1 MFNASIFALVLQCG
15 TTAAAAII
23 IVFTPTVGLGCRS
36 LGYIIYGVMA
46 VLIMFLTI
54 ISTISFVRISET
66 RAERSTSFSVKG
78 LTAFA
83 AIALRRLCLL
93 LALNNAT
100 GLIAIS
106 CFQFSNLLDNCYC
119 NAAVIGRGV
128 DSYVVISFE
137 GWIPTMR
144 TSRVSATILAGASMA
159 TYMFSLWLLNAPPTE
174 IDYF

>member
-1 MFNASIFALVLQCG
+1 VL
-15 TTAAAAII
+15 
-23 IVFTPTVGLGCRS
+23 
-36 LGYIIYGVMA
+36 A

-54 ISTISFVRISET
+54 ISTIFVRISET
-66 RAERSTSFSVKG
+66 RVGRSTAPSVKG
-78 LTAFA
+78 LTTFA
-83 AIALRRLCLL
+83 AIALRRFCLL
-93 LALNNAT
+93 LALINAT

-144 TSRVSATILAGASMA
+144 TSRISATILAGASMA
-159 TYMFSLWLLNAPPTE
+159 IYMFSLWLLNAPPTE
-174 IDYF
+174 IDHF